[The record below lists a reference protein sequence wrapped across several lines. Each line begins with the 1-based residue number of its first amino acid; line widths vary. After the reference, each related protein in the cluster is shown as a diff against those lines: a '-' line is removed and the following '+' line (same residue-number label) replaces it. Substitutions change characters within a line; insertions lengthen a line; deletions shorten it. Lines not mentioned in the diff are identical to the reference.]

1 MRKLFIAILLSAV
14 LAPASAFAGPVVVAA
29 IAYAA
34 GAVTLTQFAL
44 TVGLYLYGSAQ
55 QRKAEKQQRKQA
67 AAARAQ
73 FEAGLR
79 DRTINTIDAQS
90 PHVYV
95 YGRARVGAAIVGV
108 FTSGDVDQFKHLV
121 CVHAAHECDGFEEF
135 YLNGKK
141 LAALDSN
148 GWVTTAP
155 FSKTQTLSARELYS
169 TFTFT
174 LPREPIWST
183 FHVTGYVRPP
193 GEDQSFMVIF
203 PYTRVGLTI
212 TVIPPQGARPSVT
225 AVYQYSVTTPYVN
238 IQRHLGTPG
247 STVDLF
253 LQGRVGSA
261 KWPSTSVL
269 RGLCYTVLTLDLNEP
284 EFQGGIPQFEVVLRG
299 KKLYD
304 PRDGTTYWSQNP
316 ALVLRDYM
324 TSEMCAIPETDL
336 PADQFITAANVCDET
351 ESFGP
356 RYLANGT
363 VTSDQPQGGV
373 LERLAQ
379 AMAGGLV
386 STGWDVYAGK
396 FTAPVMALQQED
408 IVGSIAITPGL
419 SDADVYNGVRGQYIG
434 SENAYVLTDFVPFQN
449 SAFVSADGRELWTD
463 IDFPF
468 TDRVQR
474 VHNLARIFT
483 EDQRSGFTV
492 VAEVSL
498 KAWGLKVG
506 QRITFTSE
514 VFGWNSKVFR
524 VTDKRYSPSSSVQL
538 TLKEDA
544 ESIWDF
550 ANAVVP
556 DPTPNTDLPDPF
568 EVDEIAS
575 LQCFSGTDQ
584 LIAKDGTVISRILA
598 TWPQSTTQAVVTKG
612 TIDIEWQMAGS
623 DVWGSDSLRG
633 DATEYYISP
642 VEDGSFYTVRVR
654 AVNAYLNVRSDW
666 TYAELHQVIGKTA
679 PPSDV
684 EMFSVDNGVFSWST
698 VGDLDLAGYV
708 LRFQYGNNAFWGDA
722 TPLHDGIV
730 VATPW
735 QPEIAPPGA
744 VTVMVKAID
753 TSGNESVN
761 PAVIR
766 TNFGDTIVDNL
777 IFVYDDRAAGFP
789 GVKVNGYVETSGD
802 LIAEDSGDLFWA
814 ADAGPFWLADSSNFW
829 PTSTYKQMT
838 YNLLYLVNTDVV
850 GSRLTLLIDIVA
862 SSYAIEYRY
871 GTQGI
876 FWGLDAD
883 FFWGPDANDF
893 WPAPSEWGTWPGE
906 IEDVQAGEIEFR
918 ISTQGGETQGR
929 LSALE
934 LRFDV
939 VDESED
945 LGDVFIADIGTRL
958 PITKAYRSINNVQL
972 TLQDDGGDAVVAKW
986 FDKSIEGPLVFVYDN
1001 AGVPTTGTVDARVQ
1015 GVKG

>member
-1 MRKLFIAILLSAV
+1 MKKIFATILLSIL
-14 LAPASAFAGPVVVAA
+14 LAPTWAIAAPVVVAA

-34 GAVTLTQFAL
+34 SYITVTQFAL

-79 DRTINTIDAQS
+79 DRTVNTIDAQS
-90 PHVYV
+90 PYVYV
-95 YGRARVGAAIVGV
+95 YGRARVGAAVVGI
-108 FTSGDVDQFKHLV
+108 FTSGNVDQFKHLV

-141 LAALDSN
+141 LATLDSS
-148 GWVTTAP
+148 GWVTAAP
-155 FSKTQTLSARELYS
+155 FYNTTTVNKQEKHS
-169 TFTFT
+169 TPSFT
-174 LPREPIWST
+174 LEQTPVDGT
-183 FHVTGYVRPP
+183 FN
-193 GEDQSFMVIF
+193 
-203 PYTRVGLTI
+203 
-212 TVIPPQGARPSVT
+212 VT
-225 AVYQYSVTTPYVN
+225 AVTEINGIRRGRPIPYVRIGREVTVTIPPDVIGNFTTSTYQYQVGTPYVN
-238 IQRHLGTPG
+238 IQKHLGTPG
-247 STVDLF
+247 DTVDLF
-253 LQGRVGSA
+253 LQARVGET

-269 RGLCYTVLTLDLNEP
+269 SGLCYTVLTLNLNEP

-304 PRDGTTYWSQNP
+304 PRDGTTYWSQNS
-316 ALVLRDYM
+316 ALALRDYM
-324 TSEMCAIPETDL
+324 VSEMCAIPESDL
-336 PADQFITAANVCDET
+336 PIDQFITAANVCDEG

-356 RYLANGT
+356 RYTTNGT
-363 VTSDQPQGGV
+363 ITSDQTQGAV

-396 FTAPVMALQQED
+396 FTAPVMALQQAD

-419 SDADVYNGVRGQYIG
+419 SDADIYNGVRGQYIAE
-434 SENAYVLTDFVPFQN
+434 ENDYVLTDFVPFQN
-449 SAFVSADGRELWTD
+449 PTFVEADGRELWTD

-468 TDRVQR
+468 TDEVQR
-474 VHNLARIFT
+474 VHNLARVFT
-483 EDQRSGFTV
+483 EDQRSGFTIIV
-492 VAEVSL
+492 DVAL
-498 KAWGLKVG
+498 KAWALKVG

-514 VFGWNSKVFR
+514 VFGWNSKIFR

-550 ANAVVP
+550 ADAVLP

-568 EVDEIAS
+568 EVDEITS
-575 LQCFSGTDQ
+575 LRCFSGTDQ

-612 TIDIEWQMAGS
+612 TIDIEWQMVGS

-633 DATEYYISP
+633 DVTEYYISP

-666 TYAELHQVIGKTA
+666 TYAELHQVIGKTE

-684 EMFSVDNGVFSWST
+684 EVFSVDNGIFSWST
-698 VGDLDLAGYV
+698 VSDLDLAGYV

-722 TPLHDGIV
+722 APLHDGIV

-744 VTVMVKAID
+744 VTVMIKAID

-761 PAVIR
+761 PAAIR

-777 IFVYDDRAAGFP
+777 IFVYDDKAAGFP
-789 GVKVNGYVETSGD
+789 GDKVNAYVETSGD
-802 LIAEDSGDLFWA
+802 LVAEDSGDLFWA
-814 ADAGPFWLADSSNFW
+814 ANNGPFWLADSAHFW

-838 YNLLYLVNTDVV
+838 YNLLYLVNTDEV

-862 SSYAIEYRY
+862 SSYTIEFRY
-871 GTQGI
+871 ATQGI

-883 FFWGPDANDF
+883 FFWGLDANVF
-893 WPAPSEWGTWPGE
+893 WPAPGEWSTWPGE

-918 ISTQGGETQGR
+918 IIAQEGETQGR
-929 LSALE
+929 ISEFE

-945 LGDVFIADIGTRL
+945 LGDVFIDDTGTRL

-986 FDKSIEGPLVFVYDN
+986 FDKSIAGPLVFVYDN